1 MLKRSCYRRQLLPG
15 ETPEDLQGDITVMDQ
30 GNDAAPR
37 QALHYDGRVGQLY
50 GIFVINLLLTI
61 ITIGI
66 YRFWAITRWRRYFW
80 SHMAFQGERFEYT
93 GRGLEL
99 FLGFLMAI
107 GILIG
112 LGIAT
117 AILVAVLRLIH
128 PVLAVVPIV
137 AVYVSILI
145 LAFAAR
151 FSAQRYRLSRTLW
164 RGIRGGMTGSA
175 LAYGVRSL
183 LYTLL
188 LPFTLFQLVP
198 WMQIRLAE
206 QRINASRLGSAAF
219 SFQGRARSVYLPFVA
234 TFIGT
239 LLLFVV
245 IAAVVWGTVAP
256 WVAPFI
262 GDSNNP
268 RLAMAM
274 QRAVPVIIIGIIVF
288 GIGSALIGCWYS
300 ALFVRHI
307 IGNTKFDT
315 LPLRST
321 VTGRALLWLF
331 VGNGLIALFTL
342 GLGLPFVLHRSMRF
356 VARNLLIAGT
366 LDVEALHQSTLAMPH
381 TGEGMLQLLDH
392 GGIL

>member
-1 MLKRSCYRRQLLPG
+1 
-15 ETPEDLQGDITVMDQ
+15 MDQ
-30 GNDAAPR
+30 GIDAAPR
-37 QALHYDGRVGQLY
+37 QALHYDGRIGQLY
-50 GIFVINLLLTI
+50 SIFVVNLLLTI

-66 YRFWAITRWRRYFW
+66 YRFWAMTRWRRYFW

-107 GILIG
+107 GIMIG

-117 AILVAVLRLIH
+117 GILSFVFRLIH
-128 PVLAVVPIV
+128 PILSIVPFIGFYV
-137 AVYVSILI
+137 AFLI

-175 LAYGVRSL
+175 LAYGARSL

-198 WMQIRLAE
+198 WMEIRLAE
-206 QRINASRLGSAAF
+206 RRINASRLGSAAF
-219 SFQGRARSVYLPFVA
+219 GFQGRARSVYLPFVV

-239 LLLFVV
+239 LLLFAV
-245 IAAVVWGTVAP
+245 IAAVVWGAIVP
-256 WVAPFI
+256 WIAPFI
-262 GDSNNP
+262 GHGNDP
-268 RLAMAM
+268 RLAAAI
-274 QRAVPVIIIGIIVF
+274 QRSVPVIIIGVIAF
-288 GIGSALIGCWYS
+288 GVGSALIGCWYW
-300 ALFVRHI
+300 ALFMRHVV
-307 IGNTKFDT
+307 GNTKFDT
-315 LPLRST
+315 LALHST
-321 VTGRALLWLF
+321 VTGRALLWLM
-331 VGNGLIALFTL
+331 VGNGLIVLCTL

-356 VARNLLIAGT
+356 LARNLLIAGT
-366 LDVEALHQSTLAMPH
+366 LDVEALHQSTLAMPR

-392 GGIL
+392 GAIF